1 MKTFVA
7 TVLVLLFCLPI
18 VSNAAEENRTIMKGH
33 SAQTIITSGII
44 QYVECDGPGGFRKCQ
59 YKVVFDKRLWDCI
72 FVNHLKS
79 QDIDIT
85 CFTMRHADLD

>member
-1 MKTFVA
+1 MKTFLA
-7 TVLVLLFCLPI
+7 TVLGLLFCLPI

-33 SAQTIITSGII
+33 SAQRIITSGNI

-79 QDIDIT
+79 
-85 CFTMRHADLD
+85 